1 MLDVQAIRKD
11 FPILDHKIYDKPLIY
26 FDNGATTQKP
36 RQVVEKIE
44 NGYYNVNANIHR
56 GVHFLS
62 QAATEAHEEARKTVQ
77 HFLNAR
83 SSNEIIFTR
92 GTTES
97 INLIASSFTD
107 ECMSAGDE
115 VIVSVMEHH
124 SNIVPWQIQAA
135 RKGITLKVIP
145 MNEKGELNQPYRV

>member
-1 MLDVQAIRKD
+1 MIKNGFLSARKPFFLYLWHLVIFKTKRSKTMLDVQAIRKD

-92 GTTES
+92 G
-97 INLIASSFTD
+97 NY
-107 ECMSAGDE
+107 
-115 VIVSVMEHH
+115 
-124 SNIVPWQIQAA
+124 
-135 RKGITLKVIP
+135 GIHQSDRFQLY
-145 MNEKGELNQPYRV
+145 G

>member
-1 MLDVQAIRKD
+1 MRVDIIVYAYYLLGNDKKGFLSARKPFFCIFGSRNFKTKRSKTMLDVQAIRKD

-62 QAATEAHEEARKTVQ
+62 QAATEPHEEARKTVQ

-83 SSNEIIFTR
+83 SSNEII
-92 GTTES
+92 
-97 INLIASSFTD
+97 L
-107 ECMSAGDE
+107 
-115 VIVSVMEHH
+115 
-124 SNIVPWQIQAA
+124 P
-135 RKGITLKVIP
+135 
-145 MNEKGELNQPYRV
+145 GELRNPLI

>member
-1 MLDVQAIRKD
+1 M
-11 FPILDHKIYDKPLIY
+11 
-26 FDNGATTQKP
+26 
-36 RQVVEKIE
+36 VEKIDS
-44 NGYYNVNANIHR
+44 GYFNVNANIHR

-77 HFLNAR
+77 QFLNAR

-92 GTTES
+92 GTTEA

-107 ECMSAGDE
+107 ECLSAGDE

-135 RKGITLKVIP
+135 AKGS
-145 MNEKGELNQPYRV
+145 R

>member
-62 QAATEAHEEARKTVQ
+62 QAATEAISRQEEHWGRHTAPQICFLTAR
-77 HFLNAR
+77 
-83 SSNEIIFTR
+83 
-92 GTTES
+92 
-97 INLIASSFTD
+97 
-107 ECMSAGDE
+107 
-115 VIVSVMEHH
+115 
-124 SNIVPWQIQAA
+124 
-135 RKGITLKVIP
+135 
-145 MNEKGELNQPYRV
+145 